1 MATISIIG
9 AGYVGLVYGAAFA
22 DLGNR
27 VYGVDVNEAKVQQLQ
42 SGVCPIF
49 EPGLEE
55 MLQRNISAGRL
66 EFTTSYEDSVSESE
80 FAFICVDTPSAFN
93 GEADMRMVRSAATML
108 GEALRGHT
116 YIINKSTMPIGS
128 GDLVA
133 SIITQTKSEDAT
145 FAVVSNPEFLR
156 EGNAVRDVFEPSRI
170 VLGSDDSTAC
180 DAVASLYSTLNA
192 PFVLTDIRTAE
203 MIKYASNAILATR
216 ISFVNE
222 MAQICE
228 GVNADISVVSRGMG
242 LDPRIGPLFLDAGI
256 GFGGSCF
263 PKDVRALAHMAAES
277 GCHPQLLHAV
287 LEINQDQRRRFVH
300 KLQDILQDLNGKRI
314 AVWGLS
320 FKQDTDDIRESPALD
335 VIRMLLQ
342 RGASVSAYDPAAIE
356 NTRSELPEIDY
367 AMDQYDAVDGADALL
382 LITPWNQFRQANL
395 ERVRDLLQTP
405 ILLDGRNIYDPEAAR
420 KLGFIYAGIGR

>member
-9 AGYVGLVYGAAFA
+9 SGYVGLVYGAAFA
-22 DLGNR
+22 DLGNQ
-27 VYGVDVNEAKVQQLQ
+27 VYGLDINEEKVQQLQ

-55 MLQRNISAGRL
+55 MLQRNLTAGRL
-66 EFTTSYEDSVSESE
+66 KFTCSYDAAIPDSD

-93 GEADMRMVRSAATML
+93 GEADMRMVRSAAEML
-108 GEALRGHT
+108 GESLRGHT
-116 YIINKSTMPIGS
+116 IIINKSTMPIGS

-133 SIITQTKSEDAT
+133 SIVEKQKCDDAT
-145 FAVVSNPEFLR
+145 YAVVSNPEFLR
-156 EGNAVRDVFEPSRI
+156 EGNAMRDVFQPSRI
-170 VLGSDDSTAC
+170 VLGSDDPAAC
-180 DAVASLYSTLNA
+180 QEVAELYRTLNA
-192 PFVLTDIRTAE
+192 PTVITDTRTAE

-222 MAQICE
+222 MAHICE
-228 GVNADISVVSRGMG
+228 GVGADISVVSQGMG

-263 PKDVRALAHMAAES
+263 PKDVRALAYMAAES

-300 KLQDILQDLNGKRI
+300 KLQDILEDLNGKRI
-314 AVWGLS
+314 AIWGLS
-320 FKQDTDDIRESPALD
+320 FKQDTDDIRESPAID
-335 VIRMLLQ
+335 VIRMLIQ
-342 RGASVSAYDPAAIE
+342 RGATVSAYDPAAME
-356 NTRSELPEIDY
+356 NTRRVLPDIEY
-367 AMDQYDAVDGADALL
+367 AKDQYAAVEGADALL

-395 ERVRDLLQTP
+395 KKVRKLLRAP
-405 ILLDGRNIYDPEAAR
+405 ILLDGRNIYEANEAR
-420 KLGFIYAGIGR
+420 ELGFVYAGIGR

>member
-9 AGYVGLVYGAAFA
+9 TGYVGLVYGAAFA
-22 DLGNR
+22 DLGNH
-27 VYGVDVNEAKVQQLQ
+27 VYGVDINEQKVSQLQ
-42 SGVCPIF
+42 CGICPIF

-55 MLQRNISAGRL
+55 MLQRNLEAGRL
-66 EFTTSYEDSVSESE
+66 EFTTSYDDSVSQSD

-93 GEADMRMVRSAATML
+93 GEADMRMVRAAAEML
-108 GEALRGHT
+108 AQSLKGHT
-116 YIINKSTMPIGS
+116 VIINKSTMPIGS

-133 SIITQTKSEDAT
+133 SILEKRKNGGAT
-145 FAVVSNPEFLR
+145 YAVVSNPEFLR
-156 EGNAVRDVFEPSRI
+156 EGSAVRDVFQPSRI
-170 VLGSDDSTAC
+170 VLGSDDPEASN
-180 DAVASLYSTLNA
+180 AVAELYRTLNA
-192 PFVLTDIRTAE
+192 PTVLTDTRTAE

-222 MAQICE
+222 IGQICE
-228 GVNADISVVSRGMG
+228 GVGADISVVSRGMG

-263 PKDVRALAHMAAES
+263 PKDVRALAYMAAES

-287 LEINQDQRRRFVH
+287 LEINQDQRRRFIH
-300 KLQDILQDLNGKRI
+300 KLQNILDELNGKRI
-314 AVWGLS
+314 AIWGLS

-335 VIRMLLQ
+335 VIRMLIQ
-342 RGASVSAYDPAAIE
+342 RGAEVSAYDPAAME
-356 NTRSELPEIDY
+356 NTRAVIPDVCY
-367 AMDQYDAVDGADALL
+367 ARDQYEAVVEADALL

-395 ERVRDLLQTP
+395 KRVRELLKTP
-405 ILLDGRNIYDPEAAR
+405 VLLDGRNIYEPEEAR

>member
-9 AGYVGLVYGAAFA
+9 TGYVGLVYGAAFA
-22 DLGNR
+22 DLGNH
-27 VYGVDVNEAKVQQLQ
+27 VYGVDINEDKVKLLQ

-55 MLQRNISAGRL
+55 MLQRNITAGRL
-66 EFTTSYEDSVSESE
+66 EFTTSYEDSVPHSE
-80 FAFICVDTPSAFN
+80 FAFICVDTPSAFS
-93 GEADMRMVRSAATML
+93 GEADMRMVRSAAGML
-108 GEALRGHT
+108 GEAISGHT
-116 YIINKSTMPIGS
+116 IIINKSTMPIGS
-128 GDLVA
+128 GDLVS
-133 SIITQTKSEDAT
+133 SIVEQCKSKDAT

-156 EGNAVRDVFEPSRI
+156 EGNAVRDVFQPSRI
-170 VLGSDDSTAC
+170 VLGSDNEDAC
-180 DAVASLYSTLNA
+180 AAVSELYRTLDAPTVI
-192 PFVLTDIRTAE
+192 TDTRTAE

-222 MAQICE
+222 IAQICE
-228 GVNADISVVSRGMG
+228 GVEADITVVSRGMG

-263 PKDVRALAHMAAES
+263 PKDVRALAHMAAEA

-300 KLQDILQDLNGKRI
+300 KLQEILQDLNGKRI

-320 FKQDTDDIRESPALD
+320 FKQDTDDIRESPSID
-335 VIRMLLQ
+335 VIRMLIQ
-342 RGASVSAYDPAAIE
+342 RGASVVAYDPAAME
-356 NTRSELPEIDY
+356 NARTEIPELEIVP
-367 AMDQYDAVDGADALL
+367 DQYSAADGADALV

-395 ERVRDLLQTP
+395 ERVRELLRTP
-405 ILLDGRNIYDPEAAR
+405 VLLDGRNIYEPDVAR

>member
-9 AGYVGLVYGAAFA
+9 TGYVGLVYGAAFA
-22 DLGNR
+22 DLGNQ
-27 VYGVDVNEAKVQQLQ
+27 VYGVDINEAKVKQLQ
-42 SGVCPIF
+42 GGNCPIF

-55 MLQRNISAGRL
+55 MLQRNIEAGRL
-66 EFTTSYEDSVSESE
+66 HFTTSYEDSVTHSE

-93 GEADMRMVRSAATML
+93 GEADMRMVRSAAEML
-108 GEALRGHT
+108 GRSLRGHT
-116 YIINKSTMPIGS
+116 IIINKSTMPIGS

-133 SIITQTKSEDAT
+133 SILEQTKPT
-145 FAVVSNPEFLR
+145 GTTCAVVSNPEFLR
-156 EGNAVRDVFEPSRI
+156 EGSAVRDVFHPSRI
-170 VLGSDDSTAC
+170 VLGSDDLDAC
-180 DAVASLYSTLNA
+180 DAVADLYATLNA
-192 PFVLTDIRTAE
+192 TTVVTDTRTAE

-222 MAQICE
+222 IAQVCE

-263 PKDVRALAHMAAES
+263 PKDVRALAHMAAEA

-287 LEINQDQRRRFVH
+287 LEINQDQRRRYVH
-300 KLQDILQDLNGKRI
+300 KLQDILEDLNAKRI

-335 VIRMLLQ
+335 VIRMLIQ
-342 RGASVSAYDPAAIE
+342 RGADVSVYDPAAMD
-356 NTRSELPEIDY
+356 NTRGEIPEICF
-367 AMDQYDAVDGADALL
+367 AQDQYDAVTGADALL
-382 LITPWNQFRQANL
+382 MITPWNQFRQADL
-395 ERVRDLLQTP
+395 AKVRELMRTP
-405 ILLDGRNIYDPEAAR
+405 VLLDGRNIYDAEVAR
-420 KLGFIYAGIGR
+420 KLGFVYAGIGR

>member
-9 AGYVGLVYGAAFA
+9 TGYVGLVYGAAFA
-22 DLGNR
+22 DLGNH
-27 VYGVDVNEAKVQQLQ
+27 VYGVDINERKVEQLQ

-55 MLQRNISAGRL
+55 MLQRNINAGRL
-66 EFTTSYEDSVSESE
+66 EFTTSYQDSVPQSE

-93 GEADMRMVRSAATML
+93 GEADMRMVRSAAEML
-108 GEALRGHT
+108 GKSLSGHT
-116 YIINKSTMPIGS
+116 VIINKSTMPIGS
-128 GDLVA
+128 GDLVS
-133 SIITQTKSEDAT
+133 SIVEEHRNADAT

-156 EGNAVRDVFEPSRI
+156 EGNAVRDVFQPSRI
-170 VLGSDDSTAC
+170 VLGSDDPAAC
-180 DAVASLYSTLNA
+180 TDVSELYRTLDAPTVI
-192 PFVLTDIRTAE
+192 TDTRTAE

-222 MAQICE
+222 IAQICE
-228 GVNADISVVSRGMG
+228 GVGADITVVSRGMG

-263 PKDVRALAHMAAES
+263 PKDVRALAHMAAET

-287 LEINQDQRRRFVH
+287 LDINQDQRRRFVH
-300 KLQDILQDLNGKRI
+300 KLQDLLEDLNGKRI
-314 AVWGLS
+314 AIWGLS

-335 VIRMLLQ
+335 VVRMLTQ
-342 RGASVSAYDPAAIE
+342 RGAEVIAYDPAAME
-356 NTRSELPEIDY
+356 NARTEIPELKTAD
-367 AMDQYDAVDGADALL
+367 DQYTAVEDADALL

-395 ERVRDLLQTP
+395 TRVRDLMRTP
-405 ILLDGRNIYDPEAAR
+405 VLLDGRNMYEPNVAR
-420 KLGFIYAGIGR
+420 ELGFIYAGIGR

>member
-9 AGYVGLVYGAAFA
+9 SGYVGLVYGAAFA
-22 DLGNR
+22 DLGNH
-27 VYGVDVNEAKVQQLQ
+27 VFGVDIDEKKVAQLQ

-55 MLQRNISAGRL
+55 MLQRNIAAGRL
-66 EFTTSYEDSVSESE
+66 QFTTSYADSVTCSD

-93 GEADMRMVRSAATML
+93 GEADMRAVRGAAEML
-108 GEALRGHT
+108 GKSLRGHT
-116 YIINKSTMPIGS
+116 IIINKSTMPIGS
-128 GDLVA
+128 GDIVS
-133 SIITQTKSEDAT
+133 SILTNTKSPDAT

-156 EGNAVRDVFEPSRI
+156 EGNAVRDVLQPSRI
-170 VLGSDDSTAC
+170 VLGSDDLDAC
-180 DAVASLYSTLNA
+180 QEVAELYRTLNA
-192 PFVLTDIRTAE
+192 PTVLTDTRTAE

-222 MAQICE
+222 IAQICE
-228 GVNADISVVSRGMG
+228 GVNADISVVSQGMG

-263 PKDVRALAHMAAES
+263 PKDVRALAYMAAEA

-300 KLQDILQDLNGKRI
+300 KLQDILEDLNGKRI
-314 AVWGLS
+314 AIWGLS

-335 VIRMLLQ
+335 VIRMLTQ
-342 RGASVSAYDPAAIE
+342 RGAEVSVYDPAAME
-356 NTRSELPEIDY
+356 NTRKELPDICY
-367 AMDQYDAVDGADALL
+367 ADDQYEAVRGADALL
-382 LITPWNQFRQANL
+382 LLTPWNQFRQANL
-395 ERVRDLLQTP
+395 ERVRELLRVP
-405 ILLDGRNIYDPEAAR
+405 VLLDGRNIYDPEEAR
-420 KLGFIYAGIGR
+420 KLGFVYAGIGR

>member
-9 AGYVGLVYGAAFA
+9 SGYVGLVYGAAFA
-22 DLGNR
+22 DLGNH
-27 VYGVDVNEAKVQQLQ
+27 VYGVDIDEIKVAQLQ
-42 SGVCPIF
+42 SGICPIF

-55 MLQRNISAGRL
+55 MLQRNLAAGRL
-66 EFTTSYEDSVSESE
+66 EFTTSYEKSVTRSE

-93 GEADMRMVRSAATML
+93 GEADMRMVRSAAEML
-108 GEALRGHT
+108 GRSLRNHT
-116 YIINKSTMPIGS
+116 IIINKSTMPIGS
-128 GDLVA
+128 GDLVS
-133 SIITQTKSEDAT
+133 SIVEQTKPSDST

-156 EGNAVRDVFEPSRI
+156 EGNAVADVFQPSRI
-170 VLGSDDSTAC
+170 VLGSDDPKAC
-180 DAVASLYSTLNA
+180 EAVAELYSTLNSTI
-192 PFVLTDIRTAE
+192 VTTDTRTAE

-222 MAQICE
+222 IAQICE
-228 GVNADISVVSRGMG
+228 GVSADISVVSRGMG

-263 PKDVRALAHMAAES
+263 PKDVRALAHMGAEA

-300 KLQDILQDLNGKRI
+300 KLQDILEDLNEKRI

-335 VIRMLLQ
+335 VIRMLIQ
-342 RGASVSAYDPAAIE
+342 RGARVTAYDPAAME
-356 NTRSELPEIDY
+356 NAKRQVPEITF
-367 AMDQYDAVDGADALL
+367 AANQYEAVEDADALL
-382 LITPWNQFRQANL
+382 LVTPWNQFRQADL
-395 ERVRDLLQTP
+395 EKVRGMMRTP
-405 ILLDGRNIYDPEAAR
+405 VLLDGRNIYDAEVAR
-420 KLGFIYAGIGR
+420 KLGFVYAGIGR

>member
-9 AGYVGLVYGAAFA
+9 TGYVGLVYGAAFA
-22 DLGNR
+22 DLGNH
-27 VYGVDVNEAKVQQLQ
+27 VYGVDIDEEKVRHLQ
-42 SGVCPIF
+42 SGKCPIF

-55 MLQRNISAGRL
+55 MLQRNVNAGRL
-66 EFTTSYEDSVSESE
+66 DFTTSYEDSIPHSE

-93 GEADMRMVRSAATML
+93 GEADMRMVRSAAEML
-108 GEALRGHT
+108 GKALRGHT
-116 YIINKSTMPIGS
+116 IIINKSTMPIGS
-128 GDLVA
+128 GDLVS
-133 SIITQTKSEDAT
+133 SIVDKHKLTGTT

-156 EGNAVRDVFEPSRI
+156 EGNAVRDVFQPSRI
-170 VLGSDDSTAC
+170 VLGSDDPDAC
-180 DAVASLYSTLNA
+180 EEVASLYSTLNA
-192 PFVLTDIRTAE
+192 PTVITDTRTAE

-222 MAQICE
+222 IAQICE

-263 PKDVRALAHMAAES
+263 PKDVRALAHMAAEA

-300 KLQDILQDLNGKRI
+300 KLQDILEDLNERRI
-314 AVWGLS
+314 AIWGLS

-335 VIRMLLQ
+335 VIRMLIQ
-342 RGASVSAYDPAAIE
+342 RSASVAAFDPAAME
-356 NTRSELPEIDY
+356 NTRREIPEIDY
-367 AMDQYDAVDGADALL
+367 ADDQYAAVDGADALL
-382 LITPWNQFRQANL
+382 IITPWNQFRQANL
-395 ERVRDLLQTP
+395 EKVRDRMKTP
-405 ILLDGRNIYDPEAAR
+405 VLLDGRNIYDPEEVR
-420 KLGFIYAGIGR
+420 KLGFVYAGIGR